1 MQVRLLTGIVG
12 DRFSYRAGDVIDVPD
27 DLAERLIV
35 KKQAEAVTRKKVTAK
50 AVSKPVKK
58 TKKRSK

>member
-12 DRFSYRAGDVIDVPD
+12 DRFSYRTGDVIDVPD
-27 DLAERLIV
+27 DLAERLIA
-35 KKQAEAVTRKKVTAK
+35 KKQAEAVTRKKVAAK

-58 TKKRSK
+58 TKKRK